1 MAEPILVQ
9 FTSFDSKNIVI
20 SVEVELMI
28 KEGLVVEI
36 FFVYS
41 NVKKPVTYD

>member
-41 NVKKPVTYD
+41 NVKKPVKYD